1 MNKKD
6 FFSQLDA
13 RMQGHNSQSEME
25 KAKAQQQFSDAKGFA
40 QKLIKTLAPY
50 IKGFRQRGFICKE
63 KTDNLPFYRLEI
75 QNKSHH
81 IELGIYEEKNGYRLF
96 CYSNNV
102 QRHLPIRIGHYYDGL
117 AVENELQ
124 NLFTIFL

>member
-6 FFSQLDA
+6 FFSRLDA
-13 RMQGHNSQSEME
+13 SQKAKNTQSEME
-25 KAKAQQQFSDAKGFA
+25 KAKAQQQFSDAQNFA
-40 QKLIKTLAPY
+40 QKLAKTLAPY
-50 IKGFRQRGFICKE
+50 IKGFRQRGFTCKE

-75 QNKSHH
+75 QYKIHH
-81 IELGIYEEKNGYRLF
+81 IELGIYEDTRGYQLF
-96 CYSNNV
+96 CYCNNV
-102 QRHLPIRIGHYYDGL
+102 QRYLPIQVGHYYDGL